1 MNYRITTESGEALMA
16 LTASPADQAL
26 LLDIQAIDTKIAQL
40 EHKAKSLT
48 QHSVIAALVTQISAL
63 RIVEL
68 ERRGAREDV
77 QIELGRLESDV
88 AVVEARIARD
98 TERMQ
103 ISTSAKDAQAFE
115 HELQLLA
122 KRQFDLEEIEITVM
136 ERLEERDTELAEI
149 TARIDDLVAQVG
161 AVEGERDAELAGI
174 DAELK
179 HSGANRSTIA
189 SKVPGELLALYE
201 KQRARYGTGASL
213 LRFGVSS
220 ANGVKL
226 LENEMQAIRQ
236 AAPDAVIMCASSE
249 AILVRTGESG
259 L

>member
-1 MNYRITTESGEALMA
+1 MA

-26 LLDIQAIDTKIAQL
+26 LLDLQAIDTKIAQL
-40 EHKAKSLT
+40 EHKSTTLSQHADVAKLA
-48 QHSVIAALVTQISAL
+48 VEISGL

-68 ERRGAREDV
+68 EQRGAREDV
-77 QIELGRLESDV
+77 QIELGRIESDV
-88 AVVEARIARD
+88 SVVEARIARD
-98 TERMQ
+98 TERMG
-103 ISTSAKDAQAFE
+103 SSSSAKDVQAFE

-136 ERLEERDTELAEI
+136 ERLEERDGELAKT
-149 TARIDDLVAQVG
+149 TALIGGLLMQSA
-161 AVEGERDAELAGI
+161 ALEAERDAELQLI
-174 DAELK
+174 DAERK
-179 HSGANRSTIA
+179 HSGANRTTIA
-189 SKVPGELLALYE
+189 SKVPADLLALYE
-201 KQRARYGTGASL
+201 KQRARYGTGASH

-236 AAPDAVIMCASSE
+236 AAPDQVIMCASSE
-249 AILVRTGESG
+249 AILVRTAESG